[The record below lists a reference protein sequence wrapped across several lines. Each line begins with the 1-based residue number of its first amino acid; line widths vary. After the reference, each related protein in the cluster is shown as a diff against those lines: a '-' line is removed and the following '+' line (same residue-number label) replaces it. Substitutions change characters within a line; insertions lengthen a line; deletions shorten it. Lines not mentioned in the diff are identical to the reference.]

1 MHGRAP
7 RPTVPRT
14 TRPRLKWARLR
25 SPRRIRAI
33 YPVLGVVLAA
43 SAGLAFGEPTRAD
56 AATLVWSDE
65 FTGTA
70 GSSPSTSKWNF
81 ETGAGGWGN
90 NEWQTYTS
98 SRQNSYLDG
107 NGRLVIAAR
116 SDGTSI
122 TSARLNTLG
131 KFAFTYGTASAR
143 IKLPAG
149 QGLLPAFWLMGTDI
163 YSAGWPESGEIDVIE
178 TPSVTTSYTN
188 HLHGPTTSGGTW
200 QLGNSGAVADL
211 SADFHTYS
219 VTKSKDAITVSL
231 DGRTV
236 GSYSASQLN
245 ANQKWVFN
253 KPTYLLLTLA
263 VGGDWPGAP
272 DLTTPNPSYM
282 TLDWI
287 RVYSS

>member
-1 MHGRAP
+1 
-7 RPTVPRT
+7 
-14 TRPRLKWARLR
+14 
-25 SPRRIRAI
+25 
-33 YPVLGVVLAA
+33 
-43 SAGLAFGEPTRAD
+43 
-56 AATLVWSDE
+56 
-65 FTGTA
+65 
-70 GSSPSTSKWNF
+70 
-81 ETGAGGWGN
+81 
-90 NEWQTYTS
+90 
-98 SRQNSYLDG
+98 
-107 NGRLVIAAR
+107 
-116 SDGTSI
+116 
-122 TSARLNTLG
+122 
-131 KFAFTYGTASAR
+131 
-143 IKLPAG
+143 
-149 QGLLPAFWLMGTDI
+149 MGTDI
-163 YSAGWPESGEIDVIE
+163 YSAGWPDSGEFDVIE

-188 HLHGPTTSGGTW
+188 HLHGPTTAGGTW

>member
-1 MHGRAP
+1 
-7 RPTVPRT
+7 
-14 TRPRLKWARLR
+14 
-25 SPRRIRAI
+25 
-33 YPVLGVVLAA
+33 
-43 SAGLAFGEPTRAD
+43 
-56 AATLVWSDE
+56 LVWSDE
-65 FTGTA
+65 FNGAA
-70 GSSPSTSKWNF
+70 GRPPPTSNWNF
-81 ETGAGGWGN
+81 ETGGGGWGN
-90 NEWQTYTS
+90 NEWQTYTN

-116 SDGTSI
+116 SNGTSI

-131 KFAFTYGTASAR
+131 KVAFTYGTASAR

-149 QGLLPAFWLMGTDI
+149 KGLLPAFWLMGTDI

-178 TPSVTTSYTN
+178 TPSVTTAYTN

-200 QLGNSGAVADL
+200 QLGNSGAIADL
-211 SADFHTYS
+211 STDFHTYS
-219 VTKSKDAITVSL
+219 VTKSKDAITVAL

-236 GSYSASQLN
+236 GSYRASQLS
-245 ANQKWVFN
+245 ADKKWVFN

-263 VGGDWPGAP
+263 VGGNWPGDP

>member
-1 MHGRAP
+1 MNRRPP
-7 RPTVPRT
+7 RPTLPHAIRRRAT
-14 TRPRLKWARLR
+14 SRLR
-25 SPRRIRAI
+25 RLTGPIALTLVASMTA
-33 YPVLGVVLAA
+33 LGLSHVAPA
-43 SAGLAFGEPTRAD
+43 R

-65 FTGTA
+65 FNGAA
-70 GSSPSTSKWNF
+70 GSSPSTSNWNF
-81 ETGAGGWGN
+81 ETGGGGWGN
-90 NEWQTYTS
+90 NEWQTYTN

-116 SDGTSI
+116 SNGTSI

-131 KFAFTYGTASAR
+131 KVAFTYGTASAR

-149 QGLLPAFWLMGTDI
+149 KGLLPAFWLMGTDI
-163 YSAGWPESGEIDVIE
+163 YSVGWPQSGEIDVIE
-178 TPSVTTSYTN
+178 TPSVTTAYTN

-200 QLGNSGAVADL
+200 QLGNSGAIADL
-211 SADFHTYS
+211 STAFHTYS
-219 VTKSKDAITVSL
+219 VTKSKDAITVAL

-236 GSYSASQLN
+236 GSYRASQLS
-245 ANQKWVFN
+245 ADKKWVFN

-263 VGGDWPGAP
+263 VGGDWPGDP